1 MKHFTL
7 LLSLMTVL
15 CACDS
20 NPTEHQSDPIP
31 GATVQSQTE
40 DQEITT
46 FVKNIQEAHVMDR
59 FLQHEAIRFQLLLNF
74 GGKERLNA
82 QVTLGTDSRKA
93 VILKNNG
100 QKIMV
105 QDDIVKVSP
114 DTLNPQEFRFDAYT
128 WSYFFLFPYKLS
140 DPGTFWSES
149 KEGILQGESFLAS
162 KLTFGEGVGD
172 APDDWYYVYQDPST
186 RLVHAAAYI
195 VTANKSVEK
204 AEESPHAIV
213 YSDYQDLDGI
223 PVARKWT
230 FYKWSETGGLGDEI
244 GNATLSGVQF
254 LD

>member
-1 MKHFTL
+1 MKNFALLITFGLFLISCGTDTYEVPNASVQVEDVSQVKAENTL
-7 LLSLMTVL
+7 
-15 CACDS
+15 
-20 NPTEHQSDPIP
+20 PPF
-31 GATVQSQTE
+31 VQ
-40 DQEITT
+40 
-46 FVKNIQEAHVMDR
+46 NIQNAHLMDR
-59 FLQHEAIRFQLLLNF
+59 FSEHEAIRFQLLLNF

-100 QKIMV
+100 HKIMV

-114 DTLNPQEFRFDAYT
+114 DSLKPKDFRFDAYT

-140 DPGTFWSES
+140 DPGTFWSDP
-149 KEGILQGESFLAS
+149 KEGILQGESYLAS

-186 RLVHAAAYI
+186 QLVHTAAYI

-213 YSDYQDLDGI
+213 YSDYEELDGI
-223 PVARKWT
+223 PVARTWT
-230 FYKWSETGGLGDEI
+230 FYKWSATGGLGEEI
-244 GNATLSGVQF
+244 GNATLSNVRF
-254 LD
+254 MD